1 MARADVWIVFAVPRL
16 SGAPAREG
24 AGQKSPGRP
33 VEISWKWLNLE
44 HRAGRCT
51 LAEFGEFVVALEQRE
66 TESNARLPHRA
77 LARERIIA
85 EVEIARLLRATV
97 RDLERRAKRGGKR

>member
-66 TESNARLPHRA
+66 TESNWPQVAESSSAPKRQKQTELEGGRLTII
-77 LARERIIA
+77 RIK
-85 EVEIARLLRATV
+85 
-97 RDLERRAKRGGKR
+97 D